1 MSDNLTVQKALPGL
15 TQLPSKFDLL
25 NTRIEALAALQA
37 AGFSTIVAALANLGT
52 VTPPVDAA
60 LTVTGTLTAST
71 AAGVGFELGRLLN
84 ANQKPTLSPNDGRLT
99 VGDAIDGQYPLLVG
113 STASSAGS
121 VNFTVTDGKDTITV
135 QITFTTPAI
144 VGGITSPN
152 AYSQPG
158 NSRKFYQVTANKPIA
173 SIAAGTGTGFSNVY
187 IPNGAIPIFSV
198 ADAALTDGT
207 AAATRTLPIAVTF
220 VDGSTATQ
228 TVTITLQ
235 TADAQQVQSQNVSK
249 SFNGASGTPLTTLP
263 GWGVYG
269 QGAINQY
276 TLDGNNHA
284 TFTGAYQD
292 LKFTAFDSGFS
303 APTAEGTFSVIPRET
318 TGGSSIPMVAIV
330 GSKDASNF
338 VAILVGIN
346 AYDRTVDNSAN
357 PNISFEMVKVVN
369 GQGTYYIKPTSGPVN
384 QDGNGLWRGPSRIQ
398 TRDAEH
404 TFTFRI
410 SADGTT
416 LTIIPGWSP
425 ADVTTFALDP
435 TILGQLWGLGHGGF
449 GQNDIDALAKITNVS
464 AKKLLGSLTFNSVV
478 RDANDGPTFVSKLT
492 STGIAPTKLMHRT
505 RQTGSGNLYGP
516 WMIGETVVSGNNI
529 TYTATA
535 AETQIDVQYAKLNDT
550 PEVASTSGIIVNN
563 PGAIPV
569 RWGWNDQTTTYY
581 RYDLMSA
588 DAGKYA
594 AVGDGTNGNFS
605 FTVPQ
610 LIGRWI
616 YTLPVGCNITPI
628 NGSGATIVSGNGSG
642 TVVVDHAD
650 VGDAYRAFTWS
661 GVCPANPV
669 IKKQGVTAD
678 INPEFVAAYDSDG
691 MRTLNLQSGNQ
702 ETVTSVRDHMQ
713 ARGQPNQVFGDQGK
727 TGYYFPDGESTQDIA
742 LACNAIK
749 AVRPTFS
756 KLQFVVPVDLTDAG
770 MQEAGITLRD
780 TLDPSVQVVPEFG
793 NENRKFAMYDGV
805 GMRGNQSLAI
815 RGFAAGYYGNGA
827 QPGLTVGAILH
838 PQDSRKLAYTE
849 QNETNTL
856 SPAAAA
862 GSLWMILVGGLGCV
876 VLRAKTNRAAGS
888 TVNPDN
894 VNWEVAYSDADC
906 ALVAERMHCERNNK
920 LLDIWQT
927 VFGSSFATRVEPC
940 AMTFASDNISGF
952 DTMRAW
958 RPSLWTR
965 LVHIGCGGYLFDS
978 IKPDGSNV
986 DYSATNFTS
995 AIIDANFRASLP
1007 SLATRLRNFTRAV
1020 LAAGKRPMLYEAAA
1034 QHGAFYSVDR
1044 NPTNPGNG
1052 KQYADTLLA
1061 YTETAL
1067 AKQLETDW
1075 MKMVRQNCAGW
1086 VFYFQGI
1093 GEQVWSLRVGLR
1105 DAASPRYEGYVAG
1118 RDAVL

>member
-1 MSDNLTVQKALPGL
+1 MPSVNETILSLKGQVATLTAQKV
-15 TQLPSKFDLL
+15 
-25 NTRIEALAALQA
+25 ALAVRVTALE
-37 AGFSTIVAALANLGT
+37 AGTGTGPTPDVPMTI
-52 VTPPVDAA
+52 
-60 LTVTGTLTAST
+60 TGTLTCST
-71 AAGVGFELGRLLN
+71 AAGAGFEVGRFLG
-84 ANQKPTLSPNDGRLT
+84 ANQKPTGSPNDGRFV
-99 VGDAIDGQYPLLVG
+99 VGDLVG
-113 STASSAGS
+113 SGSNSYYPLVRGTTAVSAGAIDYT
-121 VNFTVTDGKDTITV
+121 FTDGTDTISVEVTLA
-135 QITFTTPAI
+135 TPDI

-152 AYSQPG
+152 AYAQPG
-158 NSRKFYQVTANKPIA
+158 NTRKFYKVEANKPIA
-173 SIAAGTGTGFSNVY
+173 SIAAGSGANASNVY
-187 IPNGAIPIFSV
+187 IPNSAIPNFSV
-198 ADAALTDGT
+198 ADAALTDGSVQ
-207 AAATRTLPIAVTF
+207 ATRSLPLVVTF
-220 VDGSTATQ
+220 ADGSTATQ
-228 TVTITLQ
+228 TVTVTLQ
-235 TADAQQVQSQNVSK
+235 TIEAAQVQSQNVSK
-249 SFNGASGTPLTTLP
+249 SFSGASGTPLTTLP
-263 GWGVYG
+263 GWGVFG
-269 QGAINQY
+269 QNALNQY

-284 TFTGAYQD
+284 VFTGSYQD

-318 TGGSSIPMVAIV
+318 TGGSGIPIV
-330 GSKDASNF
+330 PIIGSKDANNF
-338 VAILVGIN
+338 IAILVGMN
-346 AYDRTVDNSAN
+346 PYDRTFDNSAN

-369 GQGTYYIKPTSGPVN
+369 GQATYYIKPTSGPVN

-449 GQNDIDALAKITNVS
+449 GQNDIDALAKVTNVS
-464 AKKLLGSLTFNSVV
+464 AKKLLGSLNFVSTT

-492 STGIAPTKLMHRT
+492 STGIVPTKLQHRT
-505 RQTGSGNLYGP
+505 RQTGSGNPYGP
-516 WMIGETVVSGNNI
+516 WIVGETVVSGSDI

-535 AETQIDVQYAKLNDT
+535 AETQIDVQYAKYNDT
-550 PEVASTSGIIVNN
+550 PEVASTSGIVINN
-563 PGAIPV
+563 PGATPV

-581 RYDLMSA
+581 RYAMMSA

-610 LIGRWI
+610 LVGRWV
-616 YTLPVGCNITPI
+616 YTLPVGSNITPV

-669 IKKQGVTAD
+669 IKKQGVTAA
-678 INPEFVAAYDSDG
+678 INPEFVAVYDSDG

-713 ARGQPNQVFGDQGK
+713 ARGQPNQIYGDQGK

-742 LACNAIK
+742 LACNAIR

-756 KLQFVVPVDLTDAG
+756 KLQFVIPVDLTDAG

-780 TLDPSVQVVPEFG
+780 TLDPSIQIVPEFG

-805 GMRGNQSLAI
+805 GMRGNQNLAI
-815 RGFAAGYYGNGA
+815 RGFAAGFYGNGA
-827 QPGLTVGAILH
+827 QPALTVGLIPH
-838 PQDSRKLAYTE
+838 PQDPRKPAYTG

-862 GSLWMILVGGLGCV
+862 GSLWLILVGGMGCV
-876 VLRAKTNRAAGS
+876 VLRAKTNRPAGS
-888 TVNPDN
+888 SVNPDN
-894 VNWEVAYSDADC
+894 VNWEVAFTEGDC
-906 ALVAERMHCERNNK
+906 ALVAERMHCHRNNQ

-927 VFGSSFATRVEPC
+927 VFGSSFAARVEPC
-940 AMTFASDNISGF
+940 AMTFASDGVSGF
-952 DTMRAW
+952 DIMRAW
-958 RPSLWTR
+958 RPTLWTR
-965 LVHIGCGGYLFDS
+965 LVHLGCGGYLFDS
-978 IKPDGSNV
+978 MKPDGSNV
-986 DYSATNFTS
+986 DYSATDFTT
-995 AIIDANFRASLP
+995 AKIDANFRASLP

-1044 NPTNPGNG
+1044 NPANPGNG

-1061 YTETAL
+1061 YTQTAL

-1075 MKMVRQNCAGW
+1075 VKMIRQNCAGW

-1093 GEQVWSLRVGLR
+1093 GEIVWSLRVGVRDTNGLR
-1105 DAASPRYEGYVAG
+1105 YQGYVAG